1 MKIGILSFSADCV
14 ALLRQLPAARNC
26 AAYAGADGLLAARM
40 EGVAVL
46 VIDLDGLEPQAA
58 PLEAGLRAWR
68 EPAPPEGGVAPAV
81 LLLAA
86 PAQKAL
92 LQTLRAAG
100 ADDYLV
106 KPIRRNELALRLELL
121 LHAAD
126 PQAAGSVVH
135 SGGFVFD
142 LDRLRVSCPARPSLD
157 AALTRKESEL
167 ALLLLEHLGRPL
179 SRAFIQE
186 RIWGAE
192 PEVPTRT
199 IDTHVSRVRNKLGLK
214 PEHGYKLAT
223 VYGYGYQLERIESGT
238 AAG

>member
-1 MKIGILSFSADCV
+1 MKIGILSSSTDCV

-26 AAYAGADGLLAARM
+26 SAYVGVDGLTAARL

-46 VIDLDGLEPQAA
+46 VIDLDGLEEQAA

-68 EPAPPEGGVAPAV
+68 EPPSQDGGIAPAV
-81 LLLAA
+81 LLLAS
-86 PAQKAL
+86 PVHKDL

-100 ADDYLV
+100 ADDYLI

-121 LHAAD
+121 SHAAD
-126 PQAAGSVVH
+126 PQAEGSVVH

-142 LDRLRVSCPARPSLD
+142 LDRLRVSCLERPSLD

-186 RIWGAE
+186 RIWGTE

-199 IDTHVSRVRNKLGLK
+199 IDTHVSRVRSKLGLK

-223 VYGYGYQLERIESGT
+223 VYGYGYQLERTGSG
-238 AAG
+238 AG

>member
-14 ALLRQLPAARNC
+14 ALLRQVAAGRDCATYAGVEGFAAARE
-26 AAYAGADGLLAARM
+26 DGID
-40 EGVAVL
+40 VL
-46 VIDLDGLEPQAA
+46 VTDLDGLEPQAA
-58 PLEAGLRAWR
+58 QTEAGLRALLAP
-68 EPAPPEGGVAPAV
+68 PAPDGTAAPAV
-81 LLLAA
+81 LLLAS

-100 ADDYLV
+100 ADDYLL

-121 LHAAD
+121 LHAAN
-126 PQAAGSVVH
+126 PQAAAHVVR

-142 LDRLRVSCPARPSLD
+142 LDRLRVSSPKRPSLD
-157 AALTRKESEL
+157 AALTRKEAEL
-167 ALLLLEHLGRPL
+167 ALLLLEHAGRPL

-199 IDTHVSRVRNKLGLK
+199 IDTHVSRVRTKLGLK

-223 VYGYGYQLERIESGT
+223 VYGYGYQLERLDEKP
-238 AAG
+238 A

>member
-1 MKIGILSFSADCV
+1 MKIGILSFSADC
-14 ALLRQLPAARNC
+14 ATLLRQLLAGRDCASYAGVEGFAAARED
-26 AAYAGADGLLAARM
+26 GVGLL
-40 EGVAVL
+40 VA
-46 VIDLDGLEPQAA
+46 DLDGLEQQVAQTA
-58 PLEAGLRAWR
+58 AGLRALLAQ
-68 EPAPPEGGVAPAV
+68 PAQDGDAVPAV

-106 KPIRRNELALRLELL
+106 KPIRRGELALRLELL
-121 LHAAD
+121 LQAAD
-126 PQAAGSVVH
+126 PQAAHVVR

-142 LDRLRVSCPARPSLD
+142 LDRLRVSSQEHPALD
-157 AALTRKESEL
+157 AALTRKEAEL

-199 IDTHVSRVRNKLGLK
+199 IDTHVSRVRTKLKLK

-223 VYGYGYQLERIESGT
+223 VYGYGYQLERLGSSP
-238 AAG
+238 A